1 MANHNLLIRRDDG
14 SLQKATSQEVLK
26 AARSVLEHRVRR
38 GAPLQS
44 PAKVGEY
51 LTACVGH
58 LDYEV
63 FGAILLDTRQ
73 RVIECLE
80 LFRGTLDGAT
90 VHPREVVKIA
100 LLKGAASLVIWHNHP
115 SGVQDQ
121 STADELITFRLRDA
135 LSTVDVRLLDHL
147 VLAGPTILS
156 FASKGLL

>member
-1 MANHNLLIRRDDG
+1 MGNHNLLIRRDDG
-14 SLQKATSQEVLK
+14 SLQRATSQEVLR
-26 AARSVLEHRVRR
+26 AARAVLEHRVRR

-51 LTACVGH
+51 LTARVGH

-63 FGAILLDTRQ
+63 FGAILLDARQ

-80 LFRGTLDGAT
+80 LFRGTLDGAS

-115 SGVQDQ
+115 LG
-121 STADELITFRLRDA
+121 
-135 LSTVDVRLLDHL
+135 
-147 VLAGPTILS
+147 
-156 FASKGLL
+156 